1 MSKSR
6 TSPPGRRRRCPP
18 SEKAELLLKRNN
30 FADLPLVN
38 YTSQYG
44 MGCFEG
50 LKAFPQPDGSL
61 KLFRPDENGKRM
73 EASMKGLLM
82 PGFPPDMFLTA
93 VRTLVGKNKCIGFAP
108 SYDPAWAADDF
119 V

>member
-6 TSPPGRRRRCPP
+6 TSAPSEEAALPA
-18 SEKAELLLKRNN
+18 SEKAELLLRRNN

-38 YTSQYG
+38 YTTQYG

-73 EASMKGLLM
+73 EASMKGLFM
-82 PGFPPDMFLTA
+82 PGFPADMFLTA
-93 VRTLVGKNKCIGFAP
+93 VRTLVGRNKCIGFAP
-108 SYDPAWAADDF
+108 SYDPAWAAD
-119 V
+119 